1 MMPTG
6 VRERMG
12 SGGPR
17 GLQIPRSGASRVR
30 GRFDSY
36 AFPPLF
42 ALVLALAALPARAAE
57 LDRPGPAGIEVI
69 APGSDSAA
77 AAPDTSRRRVAPRR
91 WSDQPRFVMLR
102 SALVPGWGQAHNR
115 AWVKAAVVAA
125 GEGTLG
131 ALLIA
136 DARESDRL
144 FERARSLQSGPP
156 GPYEAAVAEYNAAV
170 DQFVRRQWFF
180 GAVLLYSVIDAYVD
194 ANFRGFEI
202 EFRKDPALPDG
213 PPSDLSARLS
223 YRWTF

>member
-1 MMPTG
+1 MIET

-36 AFPPLF
+36 AFPPL
-42 ALVLALAALPARAAE
+42 LAVWLGFVTVPAVAAE
-57 LDRPGPAGIEVI
+57 PDATAPRTPATVV
-69 APGSDSAA
+69 APADPSPAH
-77 AAPDTSRRRVAPRR
+77 PDTARRRVEPLR

-102 SALVPGWGQAHNR
+102 SLVVPGWGQAHNR
-115 AWVKAAVVAA
+115 AWTKAALVAGA
-125 GEGTLG
+125 EGAVG
-131 ALLIA
+131 ALVIA
-136 DARESDRL
+136 DWRDTDRL
-144 FERARSLQSGPP
+144 FERVQSLRGGPAA
-156 GPYEAAVAEYNAAV
+156 PYEAAIAEYNAAV
-170 DQFVRRQWFF
+170 DRFVRRQWLL
-180 GAVLLYSVIDAYVD
+180 GAVVLYSVIDAYVD

-213 PPSDLSARLS
+213 PPSEPSARLS